1 LQNPLM
7 AAVNEITFLK
17 DVYGILQENRFEG
30 VYRCVEVLVNEA
42 MYIERSQ
49 ILECLLS
56 AIKK

>member
-1 LQNPLM
+1 M